1 VRYQIYNQKEK
12 KKRKKRKR
20 WGGGRLLGVN
30 PVVGRGL
37 KCVSLCETCDGEGG
51 CKMCGGE
58 ILRGRKERGKE
69 ENKTLY
75 ASGGRRLQ
83 TRKVW

>member
-1 VRYQIYNQKEK
+1 MRYQICNQKEK

-20 WGGGRLLGVN
+20 WGGVGDVWLGVN

-37 KCVSLCETCDGEGG
+37 KCVGLCEMCDGEGG

-58 ILRGRKERGKE
+58 ILGGKKEREKE
-69 ENKTLY
+69 ENKM
-75 ASGGRRLQ
+75 
-83 TRKVW
+83 RKNETTKFM